1 MKVMYYEIDKDPYI
15 IDIEDSIESMQILV
29 DGYIQCVYLT
39 GNLIL
44 VCNGDGRLMNLPT
57 NKFCNY
63 INSNIKGN
71 FLVCRSNYAGD
82 DFADIEDEDIEFAKG
97 LFK

>member
-1 MKVMYYEIDKDPYI
+1 M
-15 IDIEDSIESMQILV
+15 
-29 DGYIQCVYLT
+29 
-39 GNLIL
+39 
-44 VCNGDGRLMNLPT
+44 CNEAGRLMNLPT

-71 FLVCRSNYAGD
+71 FFVCRSNYAGD
-82 DFADIEDEDIEFAKG
+82 DFADIEDEDIEFVKG